1 MVKRNLYIVDN
12 AIIMAAGVSSRFAPL
27 SYERPKALTEVR
39 GEILIERQIR
49 QLHEAGIHDV
59 YVIVGYMAEQ
69 FEYLQEK
76 LGVHLIK
83 NDAYMIRNNHSSIFA
98 AKDVIRNTYIC
109 SADNYFLQNPFEK
122 AVEESY
128 YAAVYA
134 AGETREWCMD
144 TDSNGYI
151 THVEVGGKDAW
162 FMLGH
167 AFWSEEFS
175 AQFLRFLEDAYDL
188 LETKDLF
195 WENIFMNHLDAL
207 KMKMRKY
214 PQDYIYEFDSIDEL
228 RMFDQSYVT
237 HTRSRILKHIAKE
250 LDGTEAEIVK
260 IKPIRKTD
268 MIVTGIQFVFCG
280 EQYTYDYFDGLLR
293 RIGK

>member
-1 MVKRNLYIVDN
+1 MVKRTVYIVDN

-49 QLHEAGIHDV
+49 QLREAGIHDV

-98 AKDVIRNTYIC
+98 AKNVIRNTYIC

-134 AGETREWCMD
+134 AGETREWCME

-188 LETKDLF
+188 PETKGLF

-214 PQDYIYEFDSIDEL
+214 PQEYIYEFDSIDEL

-237 HTRSRILKHIAKE
+237 DTRSRILKHIAKE
-250 LDGTEAEIVK
+250 LDGTEAEIVGIEPLK
-260 IKPIRKTD
+260 NTATEVVGIRFDFREKR
-268 MIVTGIQFVFCG
+268 
-280 EQYTYDYFDGLLR
+280 YTYTYSDNLLR
-293 RIGK
+293 RL

>member
-1 MVKRNLYIVDN
+1 MVKRNVYIVDN

-27 SYERPKALTEVR
+27 SYESPKALTEVR

-49 QLHEAGIHDV
+49 QLHDAGIHDV
-59 YVIVGYMAEQ
+59 YVVVGYMAER

-83 NDAYMIRNNHSSIFA
+83 NDAYMIRNNHSSIYA
-98 AKDVIRNTYIC
+98 IKDIICNTYIC

-134 AGETREWCMD
+134 AGETSEWCMD

-151 THVEVGGKDAW
+151 TNVEVGGKDAW

-188 LETKDLF
+188 PETKDLF
-195 WENIFMNHLDAL
+195 WENIFINHLDTL

-214 PQDYIYEFDSIDEL
+214 PQNFIYEFDSLDEL
-228 RMFDQSYVT
+228 RMFDQSYVAD
-237 HTRSRILKHIAKE
+237 TRSRILKHIAKE
-250 LDGTEAEIVK
+250 LHGTESEIVGISPLK
-260 IKPIRKTD
+260 NTATEVVGIRFDFREK
-268 MIVTGIQFVFCG
+268 
-280 EQYTYDYFDGLLR
+280 QYTYTYSDNLLR
-293 RIGK
+293 RL